1 MRSCARARARKRERE
16 RARARARESERERD
30 RERVRERERERGR
43 QADRER
49 QRETE
54 TGGLKGA
61 ERETADTALF
71 KKKKKFFVWMRGVRW
86 FYLNW
91 CLRQRD
97 CGLFCPG

>member
-1 MRSCARARARKRERE
+1 MDLSRAQMYCTNIQITALITLG
-16 RARARARESERERD
+16 AT
-30 RERVRERERERGR
+30 RERERERERETQTGR

-71 KKKKKFFVWMRGVRW
+71 KKKKKKFFVWMRGVRW
-86 FYLNW
+86 FYIKW